1 MKMALSKALLSQ
13 WYLPSVHDNLMTFPK
28 IICIL
33 PHIVSDFPS
42 LDPLTTDSLIYSVTY
57 SLPLPS

>member
-1 MKMALSKALLSQ
+1 MALSITLLSQ
-13 WYLPSVHDNLMTFPK
+13 WYLPSVHENLMTFPK

-42 LDPLTTDSLIYSVTY
+42 FDPFTADSLIYSVTWG
-57 SLPLPS
+57 SPLPS